1 MDSTSGRRSATDLD
15 QLRWTAEARVP
26 VDKWHTLVL
35 ANQWSLSSGSSHPSA
50 RRVCM
55 RRFMGRLRP
64 WPVMAALAEGDTVV
78 ARFVCSGT
86 HSGVWLGHP
95 PRTDDS
101 IGSWSLRL
109 RLHLIKISALFG

>member
-1 MDSTSGRRSATDLD
+1 
-15 QLRWTAEARVP
+15 
-26 VDKWHTLVL
+26 
-35 ANQWSLSSGSSHPSA
+35 
-50 RRVCM
+50 
-55 RRFMGRLRP
+55 
-64 WPVMAALAEGDTVV
+64 MAALAEGDTVA

-109 RLHLIKISALFG
+109 RLHLIKISALSG